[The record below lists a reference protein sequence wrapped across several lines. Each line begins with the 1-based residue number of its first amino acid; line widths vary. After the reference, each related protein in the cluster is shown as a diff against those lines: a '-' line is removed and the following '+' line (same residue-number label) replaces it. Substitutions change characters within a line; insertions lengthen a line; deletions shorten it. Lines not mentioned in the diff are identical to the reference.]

1 VDRET
6 RLPNRFN
13 GFRFPHSS
21 LYSSRFL
28 RLNSPAMDS
37 PSQPPEMPSASPA
50 PKRRSKLRLFL
61 TVAGVLLLALLLLV
75 MLATPTDENLVWL
88 SPAQLNQAIGP
99 RPLPKIRQ
107 LVRTWAGPVI
117 RWFRGN
123 PPNIHLSYNEYA
135 FSSNAVEP
143 ASLGLPI
150 ATNAAGLR
158 AWIPSKTDVA
168 RFRLTLE
175 APGRIEWGTGA
186 PLASMNTL
194 RVIVQSGRQAQLQQG
209 NSVPVITSVPA
220 GKPGSITFVP
230 VGMMLNMIPTYSS
243 GSFKLLMGAESTE
256 IDALRSTNHTVIK
269 TNFSIALRVTVPGT
283 NGLLLQYRNP
293 KDPGAKTYWLIAVP
307 TALDAQGKPIK
318 P

>member
-1 VDRET
+1 MDLQTPTPE
-6 RLPNRFN
+6 LPAAR
-13 GFRFPHSS
+13 S
-21 LYSSRFL
+21 
-28 RLNSPAMDS
+28 
-37 PSQPPEMPSASPA
+37 A
-50 PKRRSKLRLFL
+50 PKRGSRFRFILAI
-61 TVAGVLLLALLLLV
+61 AGAVLLAILLV
-75 MLATPTDENLVWL
+75 LVISTPPDESIVWL

-123 PPNIHLSYNEYA
+123 SPNVQIICNAYA
-135 FSSNAVEP
+135 FSSNVVDP
-143 ASLGLPI
+143 AGLGVPV
-150 ATNAAGLR
+150 ATNASGLR